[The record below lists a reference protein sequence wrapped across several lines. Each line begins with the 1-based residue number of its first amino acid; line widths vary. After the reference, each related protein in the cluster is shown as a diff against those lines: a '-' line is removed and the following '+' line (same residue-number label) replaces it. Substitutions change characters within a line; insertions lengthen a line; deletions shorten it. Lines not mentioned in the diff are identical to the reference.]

1 MAELAKKLHF
11 LKNGTE
17 QTAKIYTT
25 TNEVGTNYISVKVDG
40 TTGYVPINDISHGN
54 STIGRVTKGGS
65 TYAILSRFA
74 QILSYVGTATDLS
87 EARGG
92 LAATSVGNYALF
104 GGGWIDIGYP
114 EYKNTV
120 DAYDTSLTR
129 TIPTAL
135 SEARDGLA
143 ATSVGN
149 YALFG
154 GGGNRV
160 YADGYMYFV
169 GTATVDAYD
178 TSLTRTIPTPLSEA
192 RSTLAATTVGNYAL
206 FADGYDT
213 GMPKNIVDAYDTSL
227 TRTIPTPLSE
237 GRSELAATTVG
248 DYALFGGGGN
258 MGTGIAT
265 VDAYDTSLTR
275 TIPTPLSEARYGLSA
290 TSVGDYALF
299 GGSGSTVDAYD
310 TSLTRTIPTPLSE
323 ARYGLSATSVGICA
337 LFGGGGSGYTVDA
350 YAVS

>member
-104 GGGWIDIGYP
+104 GGG
-114 EYKNTV
+114 
-120 DAYDTSLTR
+120 
-129 TIPTAL
+129 
-135 SEARDGLA
+135 
-143 ATSVGN
+143 
-149 YALFG
+149 
-154 GGGNRV
+154 GNRV

-169 GTATVDAYD
+169 GTA
-178 TSLTRTIPTPLSEA
+178 
-192 RSTLAATTVGNYAL
+192 
-206 FADGYDT
+206 
-213 GMPKNIVDAYDTSL
+213 
-227 TRTIPTPLSE
+227 
-237 GRSELAATTVG
+237 
-248 DYALFGGGGN
+248 
-258 MGTGIAT
+258 
-265 VDAYDTSLTR
+265 
-275 TIPTPLSEARYGLSA
+275 
-290 TSVGDYALF
+290 
-299 GGSGSTVDAYD
+299 TVDAYD